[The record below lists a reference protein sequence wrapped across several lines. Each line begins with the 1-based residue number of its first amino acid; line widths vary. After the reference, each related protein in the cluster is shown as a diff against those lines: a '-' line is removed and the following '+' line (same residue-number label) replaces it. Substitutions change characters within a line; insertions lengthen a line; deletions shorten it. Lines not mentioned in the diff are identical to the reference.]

1 MEILQELEHIVI
13 TVTVLCCCS
22 LLLACL
28 KDKLERQIIV
38 NTFGI
43 QVIGLATLNISL
55 NKMVF
60 QILFDALLVFFSPS
74 YGYNEIKSDLEER
87 GFRISEPVNKYCSSL
102 YT

>member
-60 QILFDALLVFFSPS
+60 QILFDALLVFFHHLVIMRSNQTLKN
-74 YGYNEIKSDLEER
+74 GN
-87 GFRISEPVNKYCSSL
+87 SESL
-102 YT
+102 NR

>member
-1 MEILQELEHIVI
+1 MEILQELDYIVI

-60 QILFDALLVFFSPS
+60 QILFDALLVLFFFHHMVIMRSNQTLKN
-74 YGYNEIKSDLEER
+74 GN
-87 GFRISEPVNKYCSSL
+87 SESL
-102 YT
+102 NQ